1 MGISSFRFMSG
12 DTAPGVQVI
21 ETDNSQ
27 MPASA
32 DAIGAVIIGRA
43 KKGPAMVPIKVKSWE
58 QFVANFGDTVPGF
71 QGGDVYRAG
80 NSGQSPMYGTYAAKA
95 YLKANIAPLTYIRV
109 LGEEYY
115 GEKDSGDDPQAGWKT
130 DNLLTANEG
139 TRGGAIG
146 LWVAPSASFDAETI
160 EFAFTGSNSFRL
172 AAVWYLDGGSISLRG
187 RLFGTSS
194 ATDPADIT
202 GSATLINSDDNG
214 RFKVVISGSNGR
226 GETIAFNLDDTSADF
241 IRKKFN
247 TNPQLRVGGNFYPST
262 SERDYWLGETYE
274 QELRDASLTSGNLV
288 GVIAGLQLTG
298 SSDNETPANMLG
310 QAALTAGSTARTSWI
325 VGQDQ
330 GSATSFKAEDSQ
342 RLFRI
347 IDRGHGEWTQRNL
360 KISIER
366 LKQSQSTASPYG
378 TFSLVVR
385 KFGDTDNDVQVVE
398 RFDNLTLNPTSPNY
412 IARQIGTQEWTWDT
426 TTHTYPRLVAKIPG
440 GYPNISKYIRVQM
453 DDSIDAGA
461 GGLETLLPWGYFGPP
476 KYSDVTFSGSFT
488 QNTGSDGTTLGNKF
502 IIVDGYLPDTGLKA
516 VAQSPLSS
524 AIAWGEGASINLT
537 CSMKF
542 PSVRIRNSASDGGL
556 SQPTRAYFGM
566 QTTRTA
572 TSTRHDQSCADV
584 HRLLYK
590 GFADNPVGS
599 EITGIDSYAYIF
611 TLDDIV
617 NSSVAT
623 SGSNYFH
630 RSGSRVDGTSYT
642 ATGSNTYKSLLDAG
656 YDKFTVPFW
665 GGSDGFNIR
674 VPDPMYNNGI
684 GSSTEA
690 GSSIYYTWNKA
701 IALTRDPESV
711 DMNMLLAPGLT
722 NTGLN
727 NKITNVCTNRGD
739 SLGIVDLA
747 SVYIPTHEVYYADK
761 SSRVGTT
768 PVAVANNRADGTP
781 LNSSYGCTFY
791 PWVQTR
797 DANTGQLV
805 WVPPSVAM
813 VGVIASSEKRTKL
826 WFAPAGFNRGGLTEG
841 AANIPVVNVSE
852 RLTSDDRDTLY
863 AADINPIASFPGSGV
878 VVFGQKTLQGE
889 SSALDRIN
897 VRRLMNYVKKSIAV
911 LANQV
916 LFEQNVE
923 ATWNNF
929 RGLVDPFLSNILT
942 QHGITNYEL
951 AVQSD
956 ADIPPEL
963 LAVTGQTDQDWLIDS
978 NILYAKI
985 KIQPARAIEFIA
997 LDFVVTRTGVGFND

>member
-1 MGISSFRFMSG
+1 MGISSFKFMSR
-12 DTAPGVQVI
+12 DSAPGVQVI

-27 MPASA
+27 MPAAA
-32 DAIGAVIIGRA
+32 DAIGAVMIGRA
-43 KKGPAMVPIKVKSWE
+43 SKGPAMVPIKVKSWE
-58 QFVANFGDTVPGF
+58 QFVSNFGDTVPGF
-71 QGGDVYRAG
+71 RGGDVYRLG

-95 YLKANIAPLTYIRV
+95 YLKANIAPLTYIRL
-109 LGEEYY
+109 LGEEYG
-115 GEKDSGDDPQAGWKT
+115 GEKESGDDPQAGWKT

-226 GETIAFNLDDTSADF
+226 GETIAFNFDDTSEDF
-241 IRKKFN
+241 VRKKFN
-247 TNPQLRVGGNFYPST
+247 TNPQLRVDGNFYSTT

-274 QELRDASLTSGNLV
+274 QELRDGSLTSGNLV
-288 GVIAGLQLTG
+288 GVIAGVQLSG

-310 QAALTAGSTARTSWI
+310 QGALTAGSTARTSWI
-325 VGQDQ
+325 IGQDQ
-330 GSATSFKAEDSQ
+330 GEATSFKAEDAQ
-342 RLFRI
+342 QLFRAL
-347 IDRGHGEWTQRNL
+347 DRGHGEWTQRNL
-360 KISIER
+360 KVSIER
-366 LKQSQSTASPYG
+366 LKQSQTTSDPYG
-378 TFSLVVR
+378 TFSLVLR
-385 KFGDTDNDVQVVE
+385 KLGDTDNDVQVVE
-398 RFDNLTLNPTSPNY
+398 RFDNLNLNPRSPNY
-412 IARQIGTQEWTWDT
+412 IGRQIGDRYWKWDT
-426 TTHTYPRLVAKIPG
+426 TTYESPRLVSVG
-440 GYPNISKYIRVQM
+440 ERPNTSKYIRM
-453 DDSIDAGA
+453 DINADIDAGA

-476 KYSDVTFSGSFT
+476 KYKDATFSGSYARAT
-488 QNTGSDGTTLGNKF
+488 TGSNPLANKF

-516 VAQSPLSS
+516 VGESPLSS

-556 SQPTRAYFGM
+556 SEPTRAYFGM

-572 TSTRHDQSCADV
+572 TSTRHDASCADV
-584 HRLLYK
+584 HRMLYK
-590 GFADNPVGS
+590 GFGDNPVGS
-599 EITGIDSYAYIF
+599 AITGIDSYAYIF
-611 TLDDIV
+611 TLDDVV
-617 NSSVAT
+617 NSSVAA

-656 YDKFTVPFW
+656 YNKFTVPFW

-684 GSSTEA
+684 GTSTEA

-701 IALTRDPESV
+701 ISLTRQAEEI

-722 NTGLN
+722 NEGLN
-727 NKITNVCTNRGD
+727 NKINEVCTLRGD
-739 SLGIVDLA
+739 SLGIIDLPN
-747 SVYIPTHEVYYADK
+747 VYIPSHEIYYADK
-761 SSRVGTT
+761 SSRIGTT
-768 PVAVANNRADGTP
+768 PTAVANNRGAGAPQNT
-781 LNSSYGCTFY
+781 SYGCTFY

-797 DANTGQLV
+797 DANSGQLV

-813 VGVIASSEKRTKL
+813 AGVIASSEKRTKL
-826 WFAPAGFNRGGLTEG
+826 WYAPAGFNRGGLTDG
-841 AANIPVVNVSE
+841 AANIPVVAVSE
-852 RLTSDDRDTLY
+852 RLTSDQRDTLY
-863 AADINPIASFPGSGV
+863 AAGINPIASFPGSGI
-878 VVFGQKTLQGE
+878 VVFGQKTLQGV

-911 LANQV
+911 LANNV
-916 LFEQNVE
+916 IFEQNVE

-929 RGLVDPFLSNILT
+929 RGLVEPFLSNILI

-951 AVQSD
+951 AVQEE
-956 ADIPPEL
+956 ADVPEEL
-963 LAVTGQTDQDWLIDS
+963 LAVTGQTDQDWLIDQ

>member
-1 MGISSFRFMSG
+1 
-12 DTAPGVQVI
+12 
-21 ETDNSQ
+21 
-27 MPASA
+27 
-32 DAIGAVIIGRA
+32 
-43 KKGPAMVPIKVKSWE
+43 MVPIKVKSWE

-71 QGGDVYRAG
+71 QGGDVYRVG
-80 NSGQSPMYGTYAAKA
+80 NSSQSPMYGTYAAKA

-115 GEKDSGDDPQAGWKT
+115 GEKNSGDDPQAGWKT

-146 LWVAPSASFDAETI
+146 LWVAPSGSAELHGNVN
-160 EFAFTGSNSFRL
+160 FAYTGSNSFQL
-172 AAVWYLDGGSISLRG
+172 AAVWYLDGGSIALKG
-187 RLFGTSS
+187 TLHGTSS
-194 ATDPADIT
+194 TDG
-202 GSATLINSDDNG
+202 GSVTAASTMIESDSNG
-214 RFKVVISGSNGR
+214 RFKVAISGSNGR
-226 GETIAFNLDDTSADF
+226 NETINFNLDDTSADF

-247 TNPQLRVGGNFYPST
+247 TNPQLRVGGNFYPTT

-274 QELRDASLTSGNLV
+274 QELRDASLTSGNLI

-330 GSATSFKAEDSQ
+330 GSATSFKAEDTQ

-366 LKQSQSTASPYG
+366 LKQSQSTANPYG

-398 RFDNLTLNPTSPNY
+398 RFDNLSLNPTSPNY
-412 IARQIGTQEWTWDT
+412 IARQIGTQEWTFDT
-426 TTHTYPRLVAKIPG
+426 TSGYTYPRLVAKIPG
-440 GYPNISKYIRVQM
+440 GYPNVSKYIRVQM

-476 KYSDVTFSGSFT
+476 KYSDSTFSGSYAQAT
-488 QNTGSDGTTLGNKF
+488 SGSNALANKF
-502 IIVDGYLPDTGLKA
+502 IIVDGYLPSSGLKH
-516 VAQSPLSS
+516 VAQRVLSGGFGTANS
-524 AIAWGEGASINLT
+524 ITASF
-537 CSMKF
+537 KF

-556 SQPTRAYFGM
+556 SQATRAYFGV

-590 GFADNPVGS
+590 SFADNPIDS
-599 EITGIDSYAYIF
+599 TDLTGIDAFAYFF
-611 TLDDIV
+611 TLDDVV

-630 RSGSRVDGTSYT
+630 RSGSRVGGTSYT

-665 GGSDGFNIR
+665 GASDGFNIR

-684 GSSTEA
+684 GTSTEA

-727 NKITNVCTNRGD
+727 NKITEVCTNRGD

-768 PVAVANNRADGTP
+768 PVAVANNRAVGTP
-781 LNSSYGCTFY
+781 QNSSYGCTFY

-826 WFAPAGFNRGGLTEG
+826 WFAPAGFNRGGLTDG

-863 AADINPIASFPGSGV
+863 AAGINPIASFPGSGV

-963 LAVTGQTDQDWLIDS
+963 LATTGQTDQDWLIDQ